1 MMDFKMPMKKAGFME
16 DSFMPFYEPDAKIN
30 VGSFTS
36 PN

>member
-1 MMDFKMPMKKAGFME
+1 MKNNSFME
-16 DSFMPFYEPDAKIN
+16 HSFMLFYEPDAKIN